1 MGIKQVIVD
10 DIDGTDLPEGTEPV
24 DVTYD
29 GKTYPVYLSDS
40 NKERFVNFLNGT
52 APLSKKT
59 APKTSTGSGSTG
71 KKTETYGYN
80 YADVKAWAI
89 ANKKT
94 GKGGGKITP
103 DTKVLHQ
110 GIYDDYKK
118 FMDSEDS

>member
-1 MGIKQVIVD
+1 MGIKQVIED
-10 DIDGTDLPEGTEPV
+10 DFDGTRLPEGTEPV

-29 GKTYPVYLSDS
+29 GKTYPVYLSDA

-52 APLSKKT
+52 APLSTKT
-59 APKTSTGSGSTG
+59 APKASAASGTAG

-89 ANKKT
+89 SKKMK
-94 GKGGGKITP
+94 GKGGNPITE

-110 GIYDDYKK
+110 GIYDDYKT